1 MSNRP
6 LYWFPLAII
15 AALAGLSM
23 WLQYTIQSH
32 KSNFLISGPRIVD
45 YMIEDFMVSR
55 TNLAG
60 QIIYTLHAK
69 FAEHFMEDDTAEL
82 TMPHLVAHDERQG
95 TVDIRSKQAFVTSKG
110 KQVNFI
116 KDVVLV
122 RDAHD
127 NQGPLTLTT
136 DYLEA
141 FPDQQLIR
149 TNHPVLIR
157 GNFLQMTAGALELNN
172 RTQTMQLTHR
182 VKARYEPTH

>member
-15 AALAGLSM
+15 ALLAGLSM

-32 KSNFLISGPRIVD
+32 KLGFLTSDTRIID
-45 YMIEDFMVSR
+45 YMIEDFKVTR

-60 QIIYTLHAK
+60 QVIYTLNAK
-69 FAEHFMEDDTAEL
+69 FAEHFLDNDTAQL
-82 TMPHLVAHDERQG
+82 TTPHLVAHDEQQG

-116 KDVVLV
+116 DNVVLV
-122 RDAHD
+122 RDLHD
-127 NQGPLTLTT
+127 GQGPLVLTT

-141 FPDQQLIR
+141 FPDQQLMR
-149 TNHPVLIR
+149 TSHPVQIR
-157 GNFLQMTAGALELNN
+157 GNFLQIAAGGLELNN
-172 RTQTMQLTHR
+172 RTQTMQLSNR

>member
-6 LYWFPLAII
+6 LYWFPLIII

-23 WLQYTIQSH
+23 WLQNTIQSH

-45 YMIEDFMVSR
+45 YMIEDFRVSR

-69 FAEHFMEDDTAEL
+69 FAEHFLDDDTAQL
-82 TMPHLVAHDERQG
+82 TMPHLVAQDARQG
-95 TVDIRSKQAFVTSKG
+95 TADIRSKQAFVTSKG

-116 KDVVLV
+116 NNVVLI
-122 RDAHD
+122 RDMHD
-127 NQGPLTLTT
+127 KQGPLVLTT

-149 TNHPVLIR
+149 TSHPVQIH

-172 RTQTMQLTHR
+172 RTQTMSLTHH
-182 VKARYEPTH
+182 VKARYEPAH

>member
-1 MSNRP
+1 MNNRP
-6 LYWFPLAII
+6 LYWFPLVII

-32 KSNFLISGPRIVD
+32 KSNFLIGGPRIVD
-45 YMIEDFMVSR
+45 YMIEDFRVSR

-69 FAEHFMEDDTAEL
+69 FAEHFLEDDTARL
-82 TMPHLVAHDERQG
+82 TMPHLIAWDAQQG

-116 KDVVLV
+116 QNVVLV
-122 RDAHD
+122 RDMHD
-127 NQGPLTLTT
+127 KQGPLTLTT

-141 FPDQQLIR
+141 FPDQQMIQ
-149 TNHPVLIR
+149 TSHPVQIR
-157 GNFLQMTAGALELNN
+157 GKFLQMTAGALKLNN
-172 RTQTMQLTHR
+172 RTQTMQLTHH
-182 VKARYEPTH
+182 VKARYEPAH